1 MRHYINLPHKALDKA
16 LVKLISFVKAREV
29 IWLVTFIILVS
40 APLRLY
46 QLNTLPPGLF
56 GDEAADGLDALSI
69 ISGNRPIF
77 LTENNG
83 REPLH
88 AYLVALSTN
97 VLGRTPAAV
106 RLPSALASILTI
118 LAIFLA
124 AKAIIG
130 TRIALITSIIGGF
143 TVWPIMLGRLATR
156 PALLPFLLSLT
167 LWLVIEAYN
176 KKNNKYWILSGL
188 LLGICFYTYTP
199 IRLLILF
206 PILCISTLLISQIRQ
221 RIMIGVVYF
230 SLSFAT
236 IVSPFVIYTVNNQE
250 QVLGRTTGVS
260 IINFNDK
267 PSETLNI
274 MTSQTKA
281 VLQMFS
287 VPGKGDWNLRH
298 NIPTRPVFDPTI
310 TCVFLIGLAVAPK
323 KLGKHK
329 FILISIYAI
338 ISLLPTILSEEA
350 PHYGRASGILPIL
363 FIFPALGVSWIYKYL
378 NNITTHFIA
387 ILTSSAIIC
396 GSILITTDDYYFDD
410 YLAQPDTG
418 FWFDEQCTIA
428 ATDINKFI
436 GSGWQGDNEQY
447 TNLEALRTDKMVFI
461 APNVCP
467 QYSSSGY
474 YTIQFL
480 VPMYLGST
488 PPFQRY
494 SLSSLP
500 EHKTL
505 AADLLFLCI
514 PGDEDTLIPWL
525 EKDYDI
531 SIQDGPWTPP
541 DKLGNSWLVYRSLY
555 ASSR

>member
-1 MRHYINLPHKALDKA
+1 MRHYIYLPHKA

-124 AKAIIG
+124 AQAIIG

-167 LWLVIEAYN
+167 LWLVIAAYK

-206 PILCISTLLISQIRQ
+206 PILCMSTLLISQIRQ

-260 IINFNDK
+260 IINFSDK

-287 VPGKGDWNLRH
+287 IPGKGDWNLRH
-298 NIPTRPVFDPTI
+298 NIPTRPVFDPII
-310 TCVFLIGLAVAPK
+310 TSVLLIGLAVAPR

-338 ISLLPTILSEEA
+338 IALLPTILSEEA

-378 NNITTHFIA
+378 NNNTTHFIA
-387 ILTSSAIIC
+387 ILTSSTIIC
-396 GSILITTDDYYFDD
+396 GSILITTDDYYFDA
-410 YLAQPDTG
+410 YLSQPNTG

-436 GSGWQGDNEQY
+436 GSGWQGDNQQH
-447 TNLEALRTDKMVFI
+447 TNLEVLRSDKMVFI
-461 APNVCP
+461 ASNVCP

-480 VPMYLGST
+480 VPMHLGST

-505 AADLLFLCI
+505 AADLLFLSI

-525 EKDYDI
+525 ESDYHI
-531 SIQDGPWTPP
+531 SIKDGPWTPP

-555 ASSR
+555 ASIR